1 MIEKYFQFSW
11 KKELLDIILGL
22 KPLPRV
28 ILVRHFLADFLKIA
42 NFVDFQKFLPK
53 THWLII
59 VSLC

>member
-53 THWLII
+53 TH
-59 VSLC
+59 